1 MLLISSNIDKLTA
14 SSSQRTGNNFLD
26 ENAKMF
32 VTVPVPT
39 TSYAQPKTLSASFNR
54 DKFWRPCFVF
64 ICGDIVT
71 LYSALQH
78 VERTGSHPV
87 YTLIYSKPLRRPP
100 KYKAEPRP
108 LRAQVYLFRSRA
120 FLYDGQLTQPAVH
133 AIARSCRKHV
143 QPIVL
148 DPVNR
153 FIQTL
158 HNILSKSVL
167 GRIHSADSFTVSIRI
182 IQRVLALTW
191 TLLLS
196 LSEQLLLPLSR

>member
-39 TSYAQPKTLSASFNR
+39 TSYAQPKTRSASFNR

-64 ICGDIVT
+64 ICGDIDFT

-87 YTLIYSKPLRRPP
+87 YTLI
-100 KYKAEPRP
+100 
-108 LRAQVYLFRSRA
+108 
-120 FLYDGQLTQPAVH
+120 
-133 AIARSCRKHV
+133 
-143 QPIVL
+143 
-148 DPVNR
+148 
-153 FIQTL
+153 
-158 HNILSKSVL
+158 
-167 GRIHSADSFTVSIRI
+167 
-182 IQRVLALTW
+182 
-191 TLLLS
+191 
-196 LSEQLLLPLSR
+196 